1 MIKRA
6 ETASPWGTGGKT
18 ARVLNHLRTVSNDK
32 ALKDAT
38 EQEQA
43 AVERVWAFVGVK
55 MSEYW
60 RTFMAYGE
68 RSERQARVRKQLLT

>member
-1 MIKRA
+1 MAPVGEWSK
-6 ETASPWGTGGKT
+6 TT

-43 AVERVWAFVGVK
+43 AVKRVWAFVGVK

-60 RTFMAYGE
+60 EDVHGLWGKIKPPHQGHIKPK
-68 RSERQARVRKQLLT
+68 SK